1 MEQRLAE
8 LENRIGYRFADRE
21 LLQAALTHRS
31 FSNEQ
36 GGGAIPHN
44 ERLEFLGDAVLG
56 LAVSDELCRCHP
68 EFHEGELTRL
78 RAEVVNAVSL
88 AAVARSLEV
97 GSCLRLGRGEERS
110 GGRDKESLL
119 ADALEALLGAIFRD
133 GGWAAVHPVV
143 IRLLRQSLQRAASDD
158 RGSDYKTRL
167 QESLQGRFGRVPL
180 YLLVGVEGPDHER
193 LYRVEVRFDGNT
205 IGRGSG
211 RSKKSAEQAAAAE
224 ALAFLDAATD
234 S

>member
-1 MEQRLAE
+1 MEERLAE
-8 LENRIGYRFADRE
+8 LESRIGYRFADRE

-36 GGGAIPHN
+36 GGGATPHN

-78 RAEVVNAVSL
+78 RAEVVNTASL
-88 AAVARSLEV
+88 AAVARSLEI
-97 GSCLRLGRGEERS
+97 GSCLHLGRGEELS

-119 ADALEALLGAIFRD
+119 ADALEALLGAMFRD
-133 GGWAAVHPVV
+133 GGWAAAQPVV
-143 IRLLRQSLQRAASDD
+143 IRLLQQTLQRAAADQ

-167 QESLQGRFGRVPL
+167 QEALQGRFGRAPV

-193 LYRVEVRFDGNT
+193 LYRVEVRFDGKT
-205 IGRGSG
+205 IGRGNG
-211 RSKKSAEQAAAAE
+211 RSKKVAEQAAAAE
-224 ALAFLDAATD
+224 GLAFLDAAD
-234 S
+234 N